1 MGAIAA
7 AKVSAP
13 NAALRVIDAAVQ
25 VHGGAGVSQVRLSS
39 LPVHSDWGPG
49 AYLCTNSDTLIRSHY
64 HKILSIL

>member
-25 VHGGAGVSQVRLSS
+25 VHGGGGVSQV
-39 LPVHSDWGPG
+39 G
-49 AYLCTNSDTLIRSHY
+49 RSHVNQ
-64 HKILSIL
+64 